1 MEDRIHHGKVNAYV
15 WTRCPPPPGRGRPK
29 SASGGPCSPNGAFL
43 GKLYKTKVE
52 EHAQFSGDGSS
63 QIRSQTSPRCPAG
76 GPSARGASADLVPW
90 LFGLKLGREMSTHPG
105 RSTPV
110 FGTPPP
116 RSGGPNNG
124 VPGSRCSGI
133 GFSKAVWDL
142 QRVLKMHR
150 AKPGTPASYS

>member
-52 EHAQFSGDGSS
+52 EHTQFSGDGSS
-63 QIRSQTSPRCPAG
+63 QIWSQTSPRCPAG

-110 FGTPPP
+110 FGMGTPPP
-116 RSGGPNNG
+116 PGQGALTM
-124 VPGSRCSGI
+124 GSRGPVAA
-133 GFSKAVWDL
+133 G
-142 QRVLKMHR
+142 
-150 AKPGTPASYS
+150 